1 MDTDVFRADGTSRKV
16 IIGGG
21 ARDVHIG
28 FSGGFGGGT
37 VTIEKVVA
45 GVVSDLLDGATA
57 LTFTAADDNTYLLKY
72 GDIIQFTLSGSTNP
86 TLRWAV
92 TGN

>member
-1 MDTDVFRADGTSRKV
+1 MDTDVFTADGTRKKV

-21 ARDVHIG
+21 SRDVHIG

-37 VTIEKVVA
+37 VTIKKVVA
-45 GVVSDLLDGATA
+45 GVVSDLLDGSTA
-57 LTFTAADDNTYLLKY
+57 LTFTVPDDNTYLLKY
-72 GDIIQFTLSGSTNP
+72 GDVIQFTLSGSTNP
-86 TLRWAV
+86 TLRWTV